1 MAATEGTT
9 RQRGPQMQLTSPVKL
24 LKRPA
29 TSRWEKDEDLELMGH
44 DHVSFLDQ
52 LLRMLSLLQPA
63 PNGVGP
69 S

>member
-9 RQRGPQMQLTSPVKL
+9 RQRGAQLQSTTPTKL

-44 DHVSFLDQ
+44 DHVSAIAKALC
-52 LLRMLSLLQPA
+52 R
-63 PNGVGP
+63 
-69 S
+69 